1 MNFVVQFFIAFIGT
15 IGFSVLFSI
24 PRDSVIKSGINGA
37 LGWITYVFFS
47 ELLSSSV
54 AGIFLG
60 AIVVG
65 VVGELFARFFR
76 KPATVFIIPGIIP
89 LVPGSKSYYSMLAF
103 IEKRY
108 VDAAD
113 LASETVFIALSIASG
128 IIIAASVNKIFK
140 KKKLPKAAK

>member
-1 MNFVVQFFIAFIGT
+1 MYFVIQFLIAFVGT
-15 IGFSVLFSI
+15 IGFSVLFNI
-24 PRDSVIKSGINGA
+24 PRDSVVKSGINGA
-37 LGWITYVFFS
+37 LGWITYIIFS

-60 AIVVG
+60 AVVVG
-65 VVGELFARFFR
+65 LVGEIFARFFR
-76 KPATVFIIPGIIP
+76 KPATVFVIPGIIP

-108 VDAAD
+108 IDSAD

-128 IIIAASVNKIFK
+128 IIIAASVNKMFK
-140 KKKLPKAAK
+140 KKKLPSGS

>member
-1 MNFVVQFFIAFIGT
+1 MYYIGQFLIAFAGT
-15 IGFSVLFSI
+15 IGFSVLFNI
-24 PRDSVIKSGINGA
+24 PKDSVVKSGLNGA
-37 LGWITYVFFS
+37 FGWITYVIFN

-54 AGIFLG
+54 AGAFLG

-65 VVGELFARFFR
+65 LTGEVFARFFK

-108 VDAAD
+108 TDAAD
-113 LASETVFIALSIASG
+113 LASETIFIALSIASG
-128 IIIAASVNKIFK
+128 IIIASSINKIFK
-140 KKKLPKAAK
+140 KKKLPSGS